1 MSKKMPVRGR
11 LSRGHLWSMIGF
23 AALSLGLISVD
34 WVEIQA
40 QDATPEVKKDPF
52 AEKAAQRKEARKK
65 ALAAAN
71 AASAPA
77 ARPTPGTGQK
87 LDAVALTKI
96 IDQEVQRKLAE
107 EKIPVSPLAGD
118 AEFFRRVH
126 LDLAGTI
133 PTAEKVAAFLDSN
146 DPNKRS
152 KAINELLENP
162 RFGQFIGEIW
172 SGMMLPRESNN
183 RKLDHSPMVKWL
195 AENFNK
201 NTPLNE
207 MVFDLITST
216 GDQDVNGAVTY
227 FVANPTI
234 DKITD
239 NVSRMFLG
247 VQLQCAQ
254 CHNHP
259 FTDWKQKEYWG
270 MAQFFI
276 KTKLTANPQ
285 QAAKKGISPGIVE
298 NNAKANKKNVMPESA
313 MKVSAKFLGAEEPK
327 LNPADPYRPTLA
339 KWMTSPENPF
349 FARAMVN
356 RFWHHLFGRGIV
368 NPVDDMHA
376 ENAPTHPE
384 LLDALT
390 EQFKSSNF
398 DLKNLVR
405 AICNSEAYQR
415 TSGPTGDNGDDRVYY
430 SHRVVRVMLPEQMYD
445 SLIVVLGQ
453 PAKGKKGTEAPVA
466 QKKGPG
472 GPREQF
478 VNFFRVSDEPDA
490 LQYETGIPQALR
502 MMNSGQTNNFNM
514 PIEQAIRSAGG
525 SGPEKVIERI
535 YLTGLSRRPTPEET
549 QRIMGHVKTAA
560 APRTVYTDLYW
571 AIINSSE
578 FILNH

>member
-1 MSKKMPVRGR
+1 MSKKMPIRRG
-11 LSRGHLWSMIGF
+11 LSRGHLWSMVGF
-23 AALSLGLISVD
+23 AAASFGLISVD

-40 QDATPEVKKDPF
+40 QETKQEAKDPF
-52 AEKAAQRKEARKK
+52 AEKAAQRREARRK
-65 ALAAAN
+65 AEAEATKA
-71 AASAPA
+71 A
-77 ARPTPGTGQK
+77 ARPTPGTGKK
-87 LDAVALTKI
+87 LDVAALTKI
-96 IDQEVQRKLAE
+96 IDQEVLRKLTE
-107 EKIPVSPLAGD
+107 EKIPVSLVASD
-118 AEFFRRVH
+118 AEFFRRVN

-133 PTAEKVAAFLDSN
+133 PTPEKVVAFLDSK

-152 KAINELLENP
+152 AAINELLESP
-162 RFGQFIGEIW
+162 RFGQFLGEVW

-183 RKLDHSPMVKWL
+183 RLLDHKPMVKWL
-195 AENFNK
+195 AENFDK

-207 MVFDLITST
+207 MVFNLVTST

-227 FVANPTI
+227 FIANPTV

-270 MAQFFI
+270 MAQFFM

-298 NNAKANKKNVMPESA
+298 NNAKNNKKNVLPESA

-339 KWMTSPENPF
+339 KWMTAPENPY

-376 ENAPTHPE
+376 ENSPTHPE

-398 DLKNLVR
+398 DVKNLIR
-405 AICNSEAYQR
+405 AICNSETYQR
-415 TSGPTGDNGDDRVYY
+415 TSTPTGDNDDDRIHY
-430 SHRVVRVMLPEQMYD
+430 SHRVVRVMLPEQLYD
-445 SLIVVLGQ
+445 SLVTVVGQ
-453 PAKGKKGTEAPVA
+453 PKFGGKKGGTAPVVV

-478 VNFFRVSDEPDA
+478 LTFFRVSDEPDA

-502 MMNSGQTNNFNM
+502 MMNSVQTNNLM
-514 PIEQAIRSAGG
+514 VPMEQTFKSAGG
-525 SGPEKVIERI
+525 QGPAKIIEQI
-535 YLTGLSRRPTPEET
+535 YLTGLSRRPTSQET
-549 QRIMGHVKTAA
+549 ERILERIKTSNGL
-560 APRTVYTDLYW
+560 PRIVYADLYW
-571 AIINSSE
+571 AILNSSE
-578 FILNH
+578 FVLNH